1 MSRPTMLLKADQC
14 HCEAVVALPPLA
26 NVRAL
31 NVFVLL
37 SACVLGL
44 VGCTKPLDHLQIEN
58 NIRDSVIQQ
67 GGVSLKTVSCPNDV
81 QPTADQSFNCLGTL
95 DTGGTFAINVQQKD
109 SQGTV
114 QWDIPSV
121 RGLVNIA
128 KLETLLQETL
138 TSEIRTALR
147 VECGDSYRAVRPGE
161 TFDCNVQSAAK
172 PLATKSTKDT
182 IAKAPAASKPKA
194 GATKSATPE
203 RIVVTMDAE
212 GTINWQEVL
221 PTTQVAK
228 VASATADAVIPAG
241 SAPTKR
247 RAPVVLN
254 NVPDPKRPSDS
265 EVVVD

>member
-1 MSRPTMLLKADQC
+1 MLTKADQC
-14 HCEAVVALPPLA
+14 HCEAVVALPPLS
-26 NVRAL
+26 NVLRS

-44 VGCTKPLDHLQIEN
+44 VSCSKPLDHLKIEN

-81 QPTADQSFNCLGTL
+81 QPTANQSFTCLGTL

-109 SQGTV
+109 GQGTV
-114 QWDIPSV
+114 LWDIPSV

-161 TFDCNVQSAAK
+161 TFDCQVQSAAK
-172 PLATKSTKDT
+172 TLAATSTEGA
-182 IAKAPAASKPKA
+182 IANASATSTPKA
-194 GATKSATPE
+194 RATKSATPE
-203 RIVVTMDAE
+203 RITVTMDAE
-212 GTINWQEVL
+212 GNINWQEIL
-221 PTTQVAK
+221 PKSPAVKIANATKTDAAPPTGTSQV
-228 VASATADAVIPAG
+228 
-241 SAPTKR
+241 KR
-247 RAPVVLN
+247 RAPVTLD
-254 NVPDPKRPSDS
+254 NVPDPQRPSDG
-265 EVVVD
+265 EVVVE

>member
-1 MSRPTMLLKADQC
+1 MSRPTMPTKADQC
-14 HCEAVVALPPLA
+14 HSGTAATLQPFAIGVK
-26 NVRAL
+26 

-44 VGCTKPLDHLQIEN
+44 VGCTKPLDHLKIEN
-58 NIRDSVIQQ
+58 SIRDSVIQQ

-81 QPTADQSFNCLGTL
+81 QPTANQPFTCLGTL

-109 SQGTV
+109 NQGTV

-121 RGLVNIA
+121 RGLVNLA

-172 PLATKSTKDT
+172 PLATKSTKGT
-182 IAKAPAASKPKA
+182 IAKAVAAPTPKA
-194 GATKSATPE
+194 GATKSAIPKK
-203 RIVVTMDAE
+203 IVVTMDAE

-221 PTTQVAK
+221 PTTQAVN
-228 VASATADAVIPAG
+228 VASATTTNAAT
-241 SAPTKR
+241 PTGTAQVKR
-247 RAPVVLN
+247 RAPVTLD

-265 EVVVD
+265 EVVVE

>member
-1 MSRPTMLLKADQC
+1 MLA
-14 HCEAVVALPPLA
+14 APPLS
-26 NVRAL
+26 NVRVL

-81 QPTADQSFNCLGTL
+81 QPAANQAFTCLGTL

-121 RGLVNIA
+121 RGLVNVA

-161 TFDCNVQSAAK
+161 TFDCKVQSTAK
-172 PLATKSTKDT
+172 PLATKLTKGT
-182 IAKAPAASKPKA
+182 IAKAAAASKPKA

-228 VASATADAVIPAG
+228 VASVMADAAAPAG
-241 SAPTKR
+241 SAPIKR
-247 RAPVVLN
+247 QAPVVLN
-254 NVPDPKRPSDS
+254 NVPNPKRPSDS
-265 EVVVD
+265 EVVVE

>member
-1 MSRPTMLLKADQC
+1 MSRPTMPAKTDQC
-14 HCEAVVALPPLA
+14 YSGAVVPAQPFA
-26 NVRAL
+26 IGRQH
-31 NVFVLL
+31 VFVLF

-58 NIRDSVIQQ
+58 SIRDSVIRQ

-81 QPTADQSFNCLGTL
+81 KPAADQTFECLGTL
-95 DTGGTFAINVQQKD
+95 DTGGTFAINVKQKD

-114 QWDIPSV
+114 LWDIPSV
-121 RGLVNIA
+121 RGLVNVA

-161 TFDCNVQSAAK
+161 TFDCTVHSAAK
-172 PLATKSTKDT
+172 PLDASTKST
-182 IAKAPAASKPKA
+182 IAKAAAASTFKA
-194 GATKSATPE
+194 GATKSATPKK
-203 RIVVTMDAE
+203 IVVTMDAE

-221 PTTQVAK
+221 PTTQAVN
-228 VASATADAVIPAG
+228 VASATTTNAA
-241 SAPTKR
+241 APTGTAQVKR
-247 RAPVVLN
+247 RAPVTLD

-265 EVVVD
+265 EVVVE

>member
-1 MSRPTMLLKADQC
+1 MPTKADQS
-14 HCEAVVALPPLA
+14 HSGTAATLQPFAIGVK
-26 NVRAL
+26 

-81 QPTADQSFNCLGTL
+81 QPAANQAFTCLGTL
-95 DTGGTFAINVQQKD
+95 DTGGTFAIKVQQKD

-121 RGLVNIA
+121 RGLVNVA

-172 PLATKSTKDT
+172 PLAATSTEGT
-182 IAKAPAASKPKA
+182 ISKLSNAALTPAAR
-194 GATKSATPE
+194 ATKPITPE
-203 RIVVTMDAE
+203 RITVTMDAE
-212 GTINWQEVL
+212 GNVNWQEIL
-221 PTTQVAK
+221 PKPPTVK
-228 VASATADAVIPAG
+228 VARAAQVTATPTEKAQVKRRVSAT
-241 SAPTKR
+241 SKT
-247 RAPVVLN
+247 
-254 NVPDPKRPSDS
+254 VPNPQRPSDS
-265 EVVVD
+265 EVVVE